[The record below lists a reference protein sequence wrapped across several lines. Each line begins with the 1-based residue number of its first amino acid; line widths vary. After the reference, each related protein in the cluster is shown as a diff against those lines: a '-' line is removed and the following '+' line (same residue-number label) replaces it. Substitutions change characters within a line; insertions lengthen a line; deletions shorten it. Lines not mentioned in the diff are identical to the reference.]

1 MWPGK
6 ISICYS
12 NDKLN
17 PQALRVTIIKFLLK
31 IILQNHV
38 NEGNDCQPVR
48 SFDGYK
54 NSPCRHQKKC
64 LDTSMENINTDVG
77 VLILYLS
84 VQIDNS
90 LYCQLYIQFL

>member
-1 MWPGK
+1 M
-6 ISICYS
+6 
-12 NDKLN
+12 
-17 PQALRVTIIKFLLK
+17 
-31 IILQNHV
+31 

-54 NSPCRHQKKC
+54 NSPCQHQKKC
-64 LDTSMENINTDVG
+64 LDISMENINTDVG
-77 VLILYLS
+77 VLTLYLS